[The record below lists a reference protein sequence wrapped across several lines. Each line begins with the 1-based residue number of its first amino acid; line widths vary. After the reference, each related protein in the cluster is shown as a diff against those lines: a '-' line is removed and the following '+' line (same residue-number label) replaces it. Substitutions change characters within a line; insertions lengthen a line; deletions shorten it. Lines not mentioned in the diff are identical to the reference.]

1 LNYLGWQNAFSRCT
15 ERASLAG
22 VSGARNTFFDL
33 DRIGGRRVLSE
44 LIDEVLAAGEE
55 ALRYYRSGAAK
66 YYTKKPDRSPVT
78 EADKS
83 VEQRLRAFMAKRF
96 PEVGF
101 LGEETGEMGNKEQGM
116 RFVVDPIDGTR
127 AFIRGLKTWSVIV
140 GLEADR
146 EPVLAVVFMPA
157 ADDLYVA
164 VKGDGAFYNGR
175 PLRVSQVDAV
185 EQALI
190 SHGGL
195 NQFTSTGFDR
205 VLTELANN
213 SYSQRGFAD
222 FDGHR
227 MVLHGNADAMLDP
240 GVKPWDIC
248 ATAVLVREAGGEL
261 TSFDGLPSIYGGSAL
276 ISNRLIHQQLLNI
289 IRDSKAS

>member
-1 LNYLGWQNAFSRCT
+1 LPEVTRAKNA
-15 ERASLAG
+15 A
-22 VSGARNTFFDL
+22 FDL
-33 DRIGGRRVLSE
+33 DRIGGRRALSE
-44 LIDEVLAAGEE
+44 LIDEVTAAGQA
-55 ALRYYRSGAAK
+55 ALQYYRSGAAENFNR
-66 YYTKKPDRSPVT
+66 KPDHSPVT
-78 EADKS
+78 EADRA

-96 PEVGF
+96 PEIGF
-101 LGEETGEMGNKEQGM
+101 LGEETGEVENRKPGM

-140 GLEADR
+140 GLEADA

-157 ADDLYVA
+157 ADDLFVA
-164 VKGDGAFYNGR
+164 VKGEGAFCNGR
-175 PLRVSQVDAV
+175 PLRVSKVDTV

-195 NQFTSTGFDR
+195 NQFTSTGFER
-205 VLTELANN
+205 VLVELADK

-227 MVLHGNADAMLDP
+227 AVLHANADAMLDA

-261 TSFDGLPSIYGGSAL
+261 TSFDGSPTIYGGSAL
-276 ISNRLIHQQLLNI
+276 ISNGLIHQQLLNI
-289 IRDSKAS
+289 IRSSQAREPTS

>member
-1 LNYLGWQNAFSRCT
+1 VT
-15 ERASLAG
+15 RAKSTL
-22 VSGARNTFFDL
+22 FDL

-44 LIDEVLAAGEE
+44 LIDEVLAAGQE
-55 ALRYYRSGAAK
+55 ALQYYRSGAAEH
-66 YYTKKPDRSPVT
+66 YTNKPDHSPVT
-78 EADKS
+78 EADRS
-83 VEQRLRAFMAKRF
+83 VEQRLRTFMVKRF
-96 PEVGF
+96 PQIGF
-101 LGEETGEMGNKEQGM
+101 LGEETGETENKKQSM

-140 GLEADR
+140 GLEADA

-175 PLRVSQVDAV
+175 PLKVSGVDTV

-205 VLTELANN
+205 VLTELAHK
-213 SYSQRGFAD
+213 SYSQRGLAD

-227 MVLHGNADAMLDP
+227 AVLHANADAMLDP

-261 TSFDGLPSIYGGSAL
+261 TSFDGSPSIYGGSAL
-276 ISNRLIHQQLLNI
+276 ISNGLIHQQLLNI
-289 IRDSKAS
+289 IRSSKERESTS

>member
-1 LNYLGWQNAFSRCT
+1 LPDVSRAN
-15 ERASLAG
+15 R
-22 VSGARNTFFDL
+22 TFFDL
-33 DRIGGRRVLSE
+33 DRVGGRRVLSE
-44 LIDEVLAAGEE
+44 LIDEVLAAGNE
-55 ALRYYRSGAAK
+55 ALQYYRSGAAK
-66 YYTKKPDRSPVT
+66 NYMNKPDHSPVT
-78 EADKS
+78 EADRS
-83 VEQRLRAFMAKRF
+83 VEQRLRTFMVKRF

-101 LGEETGEMGNKEQGM
+101 LGEETGETTNKEHSM

-140 GLEADR
+140 GLEAEG

-157 ADDLYVA
+157 SDELYVA

-175 PLRVSQVDAV
+175 PMRVSQVDAI
-185 EQALI
+185 ERALI

-195 NQFTSTGFDR
+195 NQFTSTGFGR
-205 VLTELANN
+205 VLTKLADS

-227 MVLHGNADAMLDP
+227 AVLHANADAMLDP

-276 ISNRLIHQQLLNI
+276 ISNGLIHQQLLNI
-289 IRDSKAS
+289 IRDSKEKESTS